1 MYEAAMIH
9 LFTVKACQM
18 DNFVKLRAQLEI
30 FAAIHVGK
38 NKFALSYFK
47 LHWNTATNYDQMD
60 KGALTYIA
68 LSLEVIDSI
77 CKE

>member
-1 MYEAAMIH
+1 M
-9 LFTVKACQM
+9 
-18 DNFVKLRAQLEI
+18 LE
-30 FAAIHVGK
+30 K

-68 LSLEVIDSI
+68 LSLEVIDLFSQNDKKKTETQHNI
-77 CKE
+77 EYL